1 MKIKVPYYYKDFKCI
16 ASECPD
22 TCCAG
27 WEIVIDED
35 TYDKYKKVD
44 TDFGNSLH
52 SDIIKYEDGEPG
64 FRLKNNNCAFLN
76 KNLLCDIYSNLG
88 EDYLCHTC
96 KTFPRIIEEYGNLRE
111 ITLSLSCPEAARLI
125 LKDNKKLDFE
135 VTENDEFVTSYN
147 SISADLYIQI
157 LGARQVAFNIIQ
169 KTNFNLNTRISILLM
184 FAKEIQ
190 ENIDECEISK
200 ITEIRKKYSDKTF
213 LEDLALS
220 LDKFK
225 ENTEKKYSLINE
237 YFNVFNGLEKINENW
252 NKTIHYAI
260 DILFNKNDSNFYK
273 NSINRFDDYY
283 KNNQYEFK
291 NLFTYFIF
299 RYFMKSL
306 YDADLLS
313 KIKLSILSLVAIKVL
328 DVVRFIDNSFNFT
341 LADAIDISHMYSKD
355 IEHSE
360 ENIEKLYTIFNED
373 ENFNVNNLLTILK

>member
-1 MKIKVPYYYKDFKCI
+1 MKIRVPYYYKDFKCI

-252 NKTIHYAI
+252 NITIHYAI

-283 KNNQYEFK
+283 KNNQYEFE